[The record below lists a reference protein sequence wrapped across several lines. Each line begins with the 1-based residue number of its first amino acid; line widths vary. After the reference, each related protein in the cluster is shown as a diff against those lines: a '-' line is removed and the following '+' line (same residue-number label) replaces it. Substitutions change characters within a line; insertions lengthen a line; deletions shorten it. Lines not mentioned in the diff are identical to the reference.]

1 MATTTLSVLEP
12 AAASQRLSNEIETT
26 TLAITT
32 QDEIVD
38 FEDGDARN
46 PRNWPR
52 WRRMSIVILVSVS
65 VMLSSMASS
74 MIAPALGI
82 ITTDLKLSSS
92 FETQLSLSTF
102 VLTLG
107 LGTSLCAP
115 LSEVYG
121 RLPILQ
127 IGNVWF
133 LVLNCACGFAKTGPQ
148 MFVLRVLSGIGAS
161 APLAVRQ
168 PDLSSSRSA
177 HINYRSG
184 LAWYR
189 TASPQQSVAR
199 RTPYTT

>member
-1 MATTTLSVLEP
+1 MATTTLSTLEP
-12 AAASQRLSNEIETT
+12 AVARQRLSNEVETDQHDN
-26 TLAITT
+26 T

-38 FEDGDARN
+38 FEPDDARN
-46 PRNWPR
+46 PRSWPR

-92 FETQLSLSTF
+92 FETQLSLSIF

-127 IGNVWF
+127 VGNLWF
-133 LVLNCACGFAKTGPQ
+133 LALNCACGLAKTGPQ
-148 MFVLRVLSGIGAS
+148 MFVLRVLAGIGAS
-161 APLAVRQ
+161 APLAVR
-168 PDLSSSRSA
+168 
-177 HINYRSG
+177 
-184 LAWYR
+184 
-189 TASPQQSVAR
+189 
-199 RTPYTT
+199 